1 MRWEYLRGP
10 AAGQGTQ
17 IRPATDHE
25 DARRRAHRGAPI
37 VANALLTTKSGET
50 GSDGVRVE
58 LALDHGRLVTVA
70 PAPGPKPGAEVG
82 VRLTG
87 GVSFTR

>member
-1 MRWEYLRGP
+1 MLRPQDLALDEAGPLRGRV
-10 AAGQGTQ
+10 TQ
-17 IRPATDHE
+17 LVPVE
-25 DARRRAHRGAPI
+25 
-37 VANALLTTKSGET
+37 
-50 GSDGVRVE
+50 DGVRVE